1 MLTLLLSIADIMDKK
16 EKTIA
21 LYDRYYPLMCYIA
34 RENLPNEHH
43 DDIDDIVQEALLD
56 IMEYIDNIDINDEV
70 RAKSLCLLIVK
81 RRAIDHIR
89 KRDNRNLK
97 LEDTYIKVDREDQNP
112 EILLDK
118 RATLDI
124 IVKAIGSLDETY
136 REVCRLKYIHQK
148 TEKQIAKLLGLTPK
162 AVNMRIMRGK
172 SILRKILRKELYGE
186 E

>member
-1 MLTLLLSIADIMDKK
+1 MLTLVWSMAEIMDKK
-16 EKTIA
+16 EKIIA
-21 LYDRYYPLMCYIA
+21 LYDRYYPLMCYTA
-34 RENLPNEHH
+34 KENLPTEYHT
-43 DDIDDIVQEALLD
+43 DIDDIVQEALLD
-56 IMEYIDNIDINDEV
+56 IMEYIDNIDIDDDV

-97 LEDTYIKVDREDQNP
+97 LEDMYIKEAREDQDP

-136 REVCRLKYIHQK
+136 REVCRLKYLHQK

-172 SILRKILRKELYGE
+172 VILRKTLRKELYGE
-186 E
+186 